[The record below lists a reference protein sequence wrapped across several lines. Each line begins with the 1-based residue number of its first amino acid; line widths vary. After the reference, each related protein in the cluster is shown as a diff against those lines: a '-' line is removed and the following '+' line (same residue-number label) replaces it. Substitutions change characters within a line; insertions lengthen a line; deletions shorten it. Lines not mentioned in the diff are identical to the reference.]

1 MIDKN
6 RCLAIIPARGGSKRI
21 PRKNIRPFLGVPI
34 IKYSID
40 AALQIGCFEEVMV
53 STEDKEIAEVAKSLG
68 AKIPFFRSEK
78 TSDDYSTIID
88 VSEEVILEYK
98 KKGKEFDY
106 FCCIFSTAPFLNA
119 KRLRQGL
126 KLLIESGAEAVV
138 PVVQDNPPIQW
149 SMKIKNN
156 RLKMIWPE
164 NYLIRSQDLE
174 KTYYDVGQFFWG
186 RPEVLLKQK
195 KLIADDSV
203 PLIIAEKEAQDIDFV
218 EDWELAELKYKL
230 LDNIV

>member
-1 MIDKN
+1 MIDKI

-21 PRKNIRPFLGVPI
+21 PRKNIKPFLGAPI

-40 AALQIGCFEEVMV
+40 AALQSGCFEEIMV
-53 STEDKEIAEVAKSLG
+53 STEDKEIALVAKSLG
-68 AKIPFFRSEK
+68 AKVPFFRSEK

-98 KKGKEFDY
+98 KKGREFDY
-106 FCCIFSTAPFLNA
+106 FCCIFPTAPFLRA
-119 KRLRQGL
+119 ERLRQGL
-126 KLLIESGAEAVV
+126 RLLIESGAEAVV
-138 PVVQDNPPIQW
+138 PVAQDNPPIQW

-186 RPEVLLKQK
+186 WPEVLLKQK

-203 PLIIAEKEAQDIDFV
+203 PLIISEEEAQDIDSA
-218 EDWELAELKYKL
+218 EDWKLAESKYRL
-230 LDNIV
+230 LNNTV